1 MSNIEQYGL
10 YRGKGKHYE
19 EIIYA
24 SALIYGLV
32 HQRIS
37 DYLKAYDLTVGKLNI
52 LIAVQHHGGDQGV
65 SQVELSKHLIVT
77 PSNMTKMIDKLE
89 KDGFL
94 TRSALDGDRRV
105 NMIQATTK
113 AKNILNDLWP
123 GFQAAMKENVKGL
136 SSAKQAQLAELLL
149 EWFGELKA

>member
-1 MSNIEQYGL
+1 MVKFVKQFRKEVPMGNIEQYGL

-37 DYLKAYDLTVGKLNI
+37 DYLKEYDLTVGKLNI
-52 LIAVQHHGGDQGV
+52 LIAVKHHGGEQGL

-94 TRSALDGDRRV
+94 TRSA
-105 NMIQATTK
+105 
-113 AKNILNDLWP
+113 
-123 GFQAAMKENVKGL
+123 
-136 SSAKQAQLAELLL
+136 
-149 EWFGELKA
+149 